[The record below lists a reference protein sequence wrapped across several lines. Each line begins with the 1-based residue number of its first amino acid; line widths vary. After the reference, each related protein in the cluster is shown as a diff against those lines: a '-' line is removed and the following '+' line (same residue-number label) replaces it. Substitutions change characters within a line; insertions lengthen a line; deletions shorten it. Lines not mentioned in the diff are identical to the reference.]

1 MKKVL
6 KTLGFVIGLPLL
18 YMFISTLVSGVYVG
32 VYYIINQVGPDTFNI
47 LEILTPVIYHLT
59 IISDLITFIIIFFI
73 FLGLKKN
80 LFKVCRFNKVNLK
93 VLFYMIVFSIG
104 LSMLILFSMLILT
117 PLFPNIFEGYSL
129 VQKSLILTHN
139 SILSLIIVIVLIPIF
154 EEIFFRGVIFGF
166 LRDNY
171 SIPLALVLQA
181 FIFAIC
187 HYNLIQGIYAF
198 ILGLFLGIFFYVTN
212 SLYASLVANITYKFF
227 GVFVIPL
234 IISYLQSAPLMVMN
248 ILFIIVSVVLLI
260 LGSHKLIKSFQKDSS
275 LYY

>member
-129 VQKSLILTHN
+129 VQKSLLLTHN